1 MAGLD
6 KMKSQILNEA
16 KTAADEKT
24 AAAKAEAEKIL
35 DQAKAEARKRQDSIS
50 RKSAADVA
58 NYKERIASSIDL
70 QHRTKI
76 LGAKQ
81 EMIASVLDKAYET
94 VTGLGDKE
102 YFDMLLKLL
111 EKYALPQDGEIYF
124 SASDLKRMPTGFEQD
139 AQKSAK
145 ANGGTVKVSRGAKN
159 IENGFVLSYGG
170 IEENCTLRAMFDAKR
185 DELSDK
191 VHRMLFS

>member
-16 KTAADEKT
+16 KAAADAKT
-24 AAAKAEAEKIL
+24 AKANAEAEEIL
-35 DQAKAEARKRQDSIS
+35 DQAKAEAEKRRSSIS
-50 RKSAADVA
+50 KKSAADTA

-70 QHRTKI
+70 QRRTKI

-81 EMIASVLDKAYET
+81 EMIAAALEKAYET
-94 VTGLGDKE
+94 VAGFGDKE
-102 YFDMLLKLL
+102 YFDMILKLL
-111 EKYALPQDGEIYF
+111 GKYALPQEGEIFF
-124 SASDLKRMPTGFEQD
+124 SSADLKRMPAGFDKEVE
-139 AQKSAK
+139 KSAK
-145 ANGGTVKVSRGAKN
+145 ANGGSLKVSKEGKN
-159 IENGFVLSYGG
+159 IENGFVLVYGG

>member
-6 KMKSQILNEA
+6 KMKSQILTEA
-16 KTAADEKT
+16 KATADEKT
-24 AAAKAEAEKIL
+24 AKANAEAEEIISQAKAEAEK
-35 DQAKAEARKRQDSIS
+35 RQSSIS
-50 RKSAADVA
+50 QKSAAEVA
-58 NYKERIASSIDL
+58 NYKERIVSSIDL

-81 EMIASVLDKAYET
+81 EMIAAVLDKAYET
-94 VTGLGDKE
+94 VTNLDDKE
-102 YFDMLLKLL
+102 YFEMILKLL
-111 EKYALPQDGEIYF
+111 GKYALPQDGEIFF
-124 SASDLKRMPTGFEQD
+124 STADLKRMPTGFEQD
-139 AQKSAK
+139 AQQSAK
-145 ANGGTVKVSRGAKN
+145 ANGGSLKVSRQGKN
-159 IENGFVLSYGG
+159 IENGFVLVYGG